1 MFFSQNENKLL
12 GEDIQ
17 IPKSRVGSRQSPDE
31 TPEHSCSCP
40 VDLGPE
46 CLEVLWRFS
55 SMGPV
60 FGDLPKGCSTGC
72 ASMALGMEKDETIP
86 GFCSL
91 FINYLM

>member
-1 MFFSQNENKLL
+1 MRIS
-12 GEDIQ
+12 D
-17 IPKSRVGSRQSPDE
+17 RVGSRQSPDE
-31 TPEHSCSCP
+31 TPEYSCSCP

-60 FGDLPKGCSTGC
+60 FGELPKGCSTGC
-72 ASMALGMEKDETIP
+72 ASIALGMEKDETIP